1 MISGLIERKPKLCF
15 WLCCVCAFL
24 LSEGVTVCGN
34 YLFEL
39 NDRLLKISMA
49 VGLAC
54 CAAGFAGMIWL
65 AVLCYK
71 KPEKPLTANTVAF
84 ALAAALQSYELS
96 ELCNDAFFIKQY
108 PLYNLM
114 GYAMYAITFLL
125 GAVIF
130 ARPKIWFCV
139 WEVIFAVYSAAQ
151 YYITLFRGAPLKFS
165 DIANI
170 RSAMDIKSEYKLSVN
185 FTIVCVVLQTAAM
198 LFLTI
203 KTRLENRSR
212 RQRLISLGSAVCVSA
227 GFLLASGYSYDYG
240 IDHRIIK
247 LNFSGEEDTAT
258 SWRVGSLLMFYYDGV
273 YNRVTEPE
281 GYSTEKAEAILA
293 QYPQESRDVGT
304 PIIIGILNESFADIS
319 HISPVETDRDFL
331 SVWHSLTENTIKG
344 YVTVSPYGGYTCNS
358 EYEFL
363 TGNSMHFLP
372 LGSAVFTNYLDSK
385 QDSIVSAFNDM
396 GFETTALTPCQPTLW
411 SIGTAYEHLGFKY
424 KYLEDHEILHSQ
436 PLYNGQPSDEA
447 VYKRLIELVEQR
459 DRSKGN
465 FYWVTTMQNHAP
477 FEEDVEGGV
486 TLSSPDSVEAERY
499 INCIALSDKALGEL
513 IDYFKDY
520 DEKVVIVMFG
530 DHYAHIEGL
539 PEQLYGSSVT
549 GLDAER
555 YSLIHQTPYVIWSN
569 RGLQT
574 DIEGDISLNFL
585 SAEMFRAAG
594 LPLTSVQSELLS
606 LRDKLPV
613 VSSFGIKTGDGEWVS
628 VNDEAGEYGD
638 VLSEYETV
646 QYYRMFDKNRKILK

>member
-1 MISGLIERKPKLCF
+1 MKTGLIERKPKLCF
-15 WLCCVCAFL
+15 RLCCVCAFL
-24 LSEGVTVCGN
+24 LSEAAAICGKYAFTFESTGENAAVLIGAVT
-34 YLFEL
+34 
-39 NDRLLKISMA
+39 S
-49 VGLAC
+49 GLAL
-54 CAAGFAGMIWL
+54 AAVIWL
-65 AVLCYK
+65 AVLCYRRL
-71 KPEKPLTANTVAF
+71 EKPLTANTVAF
-84 ALAAALQSYELS
+84 ALIAALQSYELS

-108 PLYNLM
+108 PLYTLM
-114 GYAMYAITFLL
+114 GYAMYAAPFLL
-125 GAVIF
+125 GAVML

-151 YYITLFRGAPLKFS
+151 YYITLFRGAPLKFT

-185 FTIVCVVLQTAAM
+185 FTIVCAVLQTAAM
-198 LFLTI
+198 LFLTV
-203 KTRLENRSR
+203 KTGLENRSR
-212 RQRLISLGSAVCVSA
+212 RQRLITLGSLACVSA

-247 LNFSGEEDTAT
+247 LNFSGDEDTVT

-281 GYSTEKAEAILA
+281 DYSTEKAEAILA
-293 QYPQESRDVGT
+293 QFTQDSADVGT
-304 PIIIGILNESFADIS
+304 PIVIGILNESFADIS
-319 HISPVETDRDFL
+319 HISPVKTDKDYL
-331 SVWHSLTENTIKG
+331 PVWHSLTENTVKG

-372 LGSAVFTNYLDSK
+372 LGSAVFTNYFDSK

-396 GFETTALTPCQPTLW
+396 GFDTTALTPCQPTLW
-411 SIGTAYEHLGFKY
+411 SIGKAYEHLGFKY
-424 KYLEDHEILHSQ
+424 KYLEDKSITSYE
-436 PLYNGQPSDEA
+436 PRVNGQPPDEA

-459 DRSKGN
+459 DKSKGN

-477 FEEDVEGGV
+477 FEEDVEGGI
-486 TLSSPDSVEAERY
+486 TLEEPESVEAERY
-499 INCIALSDKALGEL
+499 INSVALSDKALGEL

-520 DEKVVIVMFG
+520 DEMVVIVMFG

-539 PEQLYGSSVT
+539 PEQLYGCSVT

-569 RGLQT
+569 QSF
-574 DIEGDISLNFL
+574 DAEIDGDISLNFL
-585 SAEMFRAAG
+585 SAQMFRAAG
-594 LPLTSVQSELLS
+594 IPLTPVQQELEKIRES
-606 LRDKLPV
+606 LPA
-613 VSSFGIKTGDGEWVS
+613 VSSFGVKTKEGEWVS
-628 VNDEAGEYGD
+628 VNDDMGEYESI
-638 VLSEYETV
+638 LREYETV
-646 QYYRMFDKNRKILK
+646 QYYRMFDKNRMILK